1 MFSFYAL
8 WIQKQC
14 LLEVP
19 KEKKLFEA
27 QKTSA
32 QKTTKN
38 CIFTKGLVHGL
49 CQKMEIFNL

>member
-38 CIFTKGLVHGL
+38 SIFTKGLVHGL

>member
-32 QKTTKN
+32 QKATKN
-38 CIFTKGLVHGL
+38 SIFTKGLVHGL